1 MSTRKISVTGLGY
14 VGLPLLISFS
24 KHRSVIGFD
33 VSDKRIEQLKN
44 KNDIN
49 NEHVVSELSS
59 KNLFF
64 TSNPKDLLG
73 ADFHIITVPT
83 PVSDKNIPDLSH
95 LKSASETI
103 GSILKKG
110 DIVVYESTVFP
121 GATEEECI
129 PVLESTSLLR
139 CGVDF
144 DVGYSPE
151 RINPGDKIHT
161 IDKIVKVVSANS
173 SSALKIISQTY
184 KSIIDAGI
192 FEAQSIKVA
201 EAAKVIE
208 NTQRD
213 INIALVNE
221 LSKIFN
227 LMDIDTL
234 DVLAAARTKWNF
246 LDFRPGLVGGHCI
259 GVDPYYLTY
268 KSREFGYEPEV
279 ILSGRK
285 VNDEMAS
292 YISNQIIK
300 KFKNSSLP
308 RSISIL
314 GVTFKENCADIRN
327 SKILDIINE
336 LHKNGFTIQVCDPN
350 ANAAILKN
358 QFNVDLIPLSKL
370 KPSSALLVAVKH
382 RVFENINEN
391 LSNYVKKNGFVYDLK
406 GFIDPKDINLDI
418 DLWRP

>member
-49 NEHVVSELSS
+49 NEHEVNELTS

-129 PVLESTSLLR
+129 PVLESTSLLK

-161 IDKIVKVVSANS
+161 IEKIVKVVSANS

-184 KSIIDAGI
+184 ESIIDAGI

-314 GVTFKENCADIRN
+314 GVTFKENCSDIRN

-336 LHKNGFTIQVCDPN
+336 LHENGFTIQVCDPN
-350 ANAAILKN
+350 ANPAILKN
-358 QFNVDLIPLSKL
+358 QFNVDLIPLNKL

-382 RVFENINEN
+382 RVFENINDN
-391 LSNYVKKNGFVYDLK
+391 LSNYVKKNGFVFDLK

>member
-1 MSTRKISVTGLGY
+1 MSIRKISVTGLGY

-24 KHRSVIGFD
+24 KHTSVIGFD
-33 VSDKRIEQLKN
+33 ISDNRIEELKN
-44 KNDIN
+44 KYDIN
-49 NEHVVSELSS
+49 NEHEVNELTS

-73 ADFHIITVPT
+73 ANFHIITVPT

-95 LKSASETI
+95 LKSASKII

-184 KSIIDAGI
+184 GSIIDAGI

-285 VNDEMAS
+285 VNDEMAL

-300 KFKNSSLP
+300 KFKNSSMP

-336 LHKNGFTIQVCDPN
+336 LHENGFTIQACDPN
-350 ANAAILKN
+350 ANPIILKN
-358 QFNVDLIPLSKL
+358 QFNVDLIPLNKL
-370 KPSSALLVAVKH
+370 KPSSALLIAVKH
-382 RVFENINEN
+382 KVFENINEN
-391 LSNYVKKNGFVYDLK
+391 LSNYVKNSGFVFDLK
-406 GFIDPKDINLDI
+406 GLIDPKDINLDI